1 MVPSTASAVELAY
14 LVVSLPGS
22 SGSGQRDWAC
32 HLFNYS
38 DHFPPD
44 IQPNVGVPVANLYC
58 NILNHLGW
66 FDVVVD
72 VSS

>member
-1 MVPSTASAVELAY
+1 MVPSNASSVELAY

-22 SGSGQRDWAC
+22 SGSGQRDWSC
-32 HLFNYS
+32 HYFNYS
-38 DHFPPD
+38 ENFPLD
-44 IQPNVGVPVANLYC
+44 TQPNVGVPVANMHF
-58 NILNHLGW
+58 NIMNHIGW